1 MNVKRYVAADM
12 RQALKK
18 VREELGPDAVILS
31 NRRVNAGIEILASLE
46 YDPEAFDQ
54 FQASN
59 LEAAEPA
66 SVNNPAN
73 AAAAYSA
80 VSQGPASSGQS
91 QIDAAFA
98 NFMSQYQPP
107 AQKTESSADA
117 ELMDAMRSEIENL
130 RLLLKDQMGYIND
143 EHQALKRPAEA
154 IIVKR
159 FKQCGIHPGLAVKLA
174 RKTASFSTIEE
185 AWQAA
190 IALMARHLPVIGRDL
205 VAGGGIFA
213 LIGPTGAGKTT
224 TIAKLAVRF
233 ALSHG
238 SENIALVSTDQH
250 RIAAYEQLR
259 TLARIIDVPV
269 CLVDEHNDLDSV
281 LKSLRHKK
289 LVLIDMA
296 GFALNDG
303 LRNQQLKQ
311 LVVSKADIKKLL
323 ILPCTSQRSVLI
335 DAINAA
341 RVCKIDGCVLSKVDE
356 ITSLGEVLS
365 LVVEKQL
372 PLAYIT
378 NGQTIPDDIEL
389 AQATALIEQTCGKH
403 FNTPNIT
410 ESVEDQLAGGMAK
423 NIKQPLNPTQ
433 HSVSARL

>member
-1 MNVKRYVAADM
+1 
-12 RQALKK
+12 
-18 VREELGPDAVILS
+18 
-31 NRRVNAGIEILASLE
+31 
-46 YDPEAFDQ
+46 
-54 FQASN
+54 
-59 LEAAEPA
+59 
-66 SVNNPAN
+66 
-73 AAAAYSA
+73 
-80 VSQGPASSGQS
+80 
-91 QIDAAFA
+91 
-98 NFMSQYQPP
+98 
-107 AQKTESSADA
+107 
-117 ELMDAMRSEIENL
+117 
-130 RLLLKDQMGYIND
+130 
-143 EHQALKRPAEA
+143 
-154 IIVKR
+154 
-159 FKQCGIHPGLAVKLA
+159 
-174 RKTASFSTIEE
+174 
-185 AWQAA
+185 
-190 IALMARHLPVIGRDL
+190 
-205 VAGGGIFA
+205 
-213 LIGPTGAGKTT
+213 
-224 TIAKLAVRF
+224 
-233 ALSHG
+233 
-238 SENIALVSTDQH
+238 
-250 RIAAYEQLR
+250 
-259 TLARIIDVPV
+259 
-269 CLVDEHNDLDSV
+269 
-281 LKSLRHKK
+281 
-289 LVLIDMA
+289 MA